1 MSNLP
6 KDFSDLPRDLAEEV
20 LSKVVLVTSLRRV
33 RSTCKTWNAL
43 FKRRSFAKKH
53 LAQARVAAAKKKEF
67 MVVMMMDFRV
77 YLMHVNLHY
86 DKVELC
92 MKRQGT
98 LIFPDASDQIYVRQ
112 VFHCD
117 GLLLCILK
125 DNPRLVV
132 FNPYCGQPRWIEAT
146 YNNQRLEFYSF
157 ALGYNSNTKSHKILR
172 FILYHGLFSL
182 ALAEF
187 KIYDFNSDSWRV
199 LDVTRDWDID
209 WYRGGVSIKGNAYFF
224 ANETYSENLAKETI
238 YNFLI
243 SFDFTRETFGPRL
256 PLPFEWCPVDIL
268 SLSIVRDEQLAVLF
282 QREDTFQMEIWVT
295 TKIEPNT
302 LSWGS
307 KFFLSVDM
315 RVLTGNGF
323 MFSFSGASFFIDEE
337 KKIAVVFNE
346 GKDMMGRHNTA
357 FIIGEDGS
365 LKEVNLGESRNRNLQ
380 PLVCSYVP
388 SSMQL
393 E

>member
-1 MSNLP
+1 MER
-6 KDFSDLPRDLAEEV
+6 FV
-20 LSKVVLVTSLRRV
+20 QTY
-33 RSTCKTWNAL
+33 
-43 FKRRSFAKKH
+43 RSFAKKH

-224 ANETYSENLAKETI
+224 ANET
-238 YNFLI
+238 
-243 SFDFTRETFGPRL
+243 
-256 PLPFEWCPVDIL
+256 
-268 SLSIVRDEQLAVLF
+268 DEQLAVLF

>member
-20 LSKVVLVTSLRRV
+20 LSKVVPVTSLRRV
-33 RSTCKTWNAL
+33 RSTCKTWNTL
-43 FKRRSFAKKH
+43 SKRRSFAKKH
-53 LAQARVAAAKKKEF
+53 LAQARVTAAKKKEF
-67 MVVMMMDFRV
+67 MMVMMMDFRV
-77 YLMHVNLHY
+77 YLMRVNLHN
-86 DKVELC
+86 KVELC
-92 MKRQGT
+92 IKRQGT

-125 DNPRLVV
+125 DSPRLVV
-132 FNPYCGQPRWIEAT
+132 FNPYCGQPRWIEYT
-146 YNNQRLEFYSF
+146 CNDDHRLGSYSF
-157 ALGYNSNTKSHKILR
+157 SLGYNSNTKSHKILK
-172 FILYHGLFSL
+172 FIIILSFHDV
-182 ALAEF
+182 AEF
-187 KIYDFNSDSWRV
+187 KIYDFNSDSWRD
-199 LDVTRDWDID
+199 LDVTRDWAIN
-209 WYRGGVSIKGNAYFF
+209 WYRRGVSLKGNTYWF
-224 ANETYSENLAKETI
+224 AEETYSENPSQGDQS
-238 YNFLI
+238 FLI

-256 PLPFEWCPVDIL
+256 PLPFEWYPADGL
-268 SLSIVRDEQLAVLF
+268 SLSSVRDEQLAVLF
-282 QREDTFQMEIWVT
+282 QREDTLQMEIWVT
-295 TKIEPNT
+295 TKIEPNK

-315 RVLTGNGF
+315 RVLTGKDF
-323 MFSFSGASFFIDEE
+323 MFWFSGASFFIDEE

>member
-1 MSNLP
+1 
-6 KDFSDLPRDLAEEV
+6 
-20 LSKVVLVTSLRRV
+20 
-33 RSTCKTWNAL
+33 
-43 FKRRSFAKKH
+43 RSFAKKH
-53 LAQARVAAAKKKEF
+53 LGQARVAAAKKKEF

-77 YLMHVNLHY
+77 YLMCVNLHNN
-86 DKVELC
+86 KVELC
-92 MKRQGT
+92 IKRQGT

-125 DNPRLVV
+125 DSPRLVV
-132 FNPYCGQPRWIEAT
+132 FNPYCGQPRWIEYT
-146 YNNQRLEFYSF
+146 CNDDHRLGSYPYSF
-157 ALGYNSNTKSHKILR
+157 ALGYNSNTKSHKILK
-172 FILYHGLFSL
+172 FIIILSFHDVV
-182 ALAEF
+182 EF
-187 KIYDFNSDSWRV
+187 KIYDFNSDSWRD
-199 LDVTRDWDID
+199 LDVTRDWDIN
-209 WYRGGVSIKGNAYFF
+209 WYRRGVSLKGNTYWF
-224 ANETYSENLAKETI
+224 AEET
-238 YNFLI
+238 
-243 SFDFTRETFGPRL
+243 
-256 PLPFEWCPVDIL
+256 
-268 SLSIVRDEQLAVLF
+268 DEQLAVLF
-282 QREDTFQMEIWVT
+282 QREDTLQMEIWVT

-315 RVLTGNGF
+315 RVLTGKEY

-346 GKDMMGRHNTA
+346 GKDMKGTHNTA

-393 E
+393 LE